1 MGLSFIVSAAS
12 FKALA
17 DFISPSAAI
26 TLARA
31 SLFLNFFLMEL
42 CSSLLCSYS
51 PCCLSFGCHGPL
63 QLCRQTNI
71 FAVERTELIYTL
83 LTSKTISIC
92 LLRNLFKANK
102 FSSQFFSK
110 SRTSFSLSERHHSR
124 AAFQA
129 KVNWKNFSRAA
140 TLLHFNPLH
149 FHSPRIGSFV

>member
-1 MGLSFIVSAAS
+1 M
-12 FKALA
+12 
-17 DFISPSAAI
+17 AI
-26 TLARA
+26 TLKFKCELETHLEVAKLQSHGTFVHRI
-31 SLFLNFFLMEL
+31 SCFFQSSGRFHFTLRSDNLGTSFTVFDFFLMEL

-129 KVNWKNFSRAA
+129 KVN
-140 TLLHFNPLH
+140 
-149 FHSPRIGSFV
+149 